1 MVWRVFV
8 LAILLSTISAGAVEL
23 RPVKVTRG
31 THGLTH
37 VPVDVTN
44 AGTEALTC
52 TIQLAHWYSAA
63 IVDTA
68 PGASAHIDLWFA
80 PASGTYLILN
90 DKQDNMPVE
99 SLWCGIA
106 GRAYETRAAI
116 ALDRQSRTAPAARKI
131 SCSVSGSH
139 LSCK

>member
-1 MVWRVFV
+1 MVWRFLI
-8 LAILLSTISAGAVEL
+8 LAILLVTIPASAVEL

-31 THGLTH
+31 TNGLSH
-37 VPVDVTN
+37 VPIDVVNT
-44 AGTEALTC
+44 GTETLTC

-63 IVDTA
+63 IVTTA
-68 PGASAHIDLWFA
+68 PGASTRIDLWFA

-99 SLWCGIA
+99 ALWCGIA

-116 ALDRQSRTAPAARKI
+116 ALARRAGAQPVARSI
-131 SCSVSGSH
+131 RCVASGNR
-139 LSCK
+139 LLCN